1 MSTNSCISNYVDTMI
16 PADSID
22 GFESDDDIF
31 DQMDNNED
39 HILSNENI
47 TSYQRP
53 ETFVE
58 SSTTQEPNLQANTA
72 PMNYQMP
79 INYQIPIN
87 YQMPMN
93 YQLPMNYKMQPSNYQ
108 MQLFSYVDTSQQQQQ
123 NTSNHATSSST
134 INLQP
139 RISTPNS

>member
-1 MSTNSCISNYVDTMI
+1 MI

-53 ETFVE
+53 ET
-58 SSTTQEPNLQANTA
+58 
-72 PMNYQMP
+72 
-79 INYQIPIN
+79 
-87 YQMPMN
+87 
-93 YQLPMNYKMQPSNYQ
+93 
-108 MQLFSYVDTSQQQQQ
+108 
-123 NTSNHATSSST
+123 
-134 INLQP
+134 
-139 RISTPNS
+139 

>member
-1 MSTNSCISNYVDTMI
+1 VSTNSCISDYVDTMI

-31 DQMDNNED
+31 DQIDNNEH

-53 ETFVE
+53 ETIVE
-58 SSTTQEPNLQANTA
+58 SSATHEPTLQANIA
-72 PMNYQMP
+72 SM
-79 INYQIPIN
+79 N

-93 YQLPMNYKMQPSNYQ
+93 AICYHRIIKCNYFHTLKLLN
-108 MQLFSYVDTSQQQQQ
+108 
-123 NTSNHATSSST
+123 
-134 INLQP
+134 
-139 RISTPNS
+139 NSKKYIKSRNSVFHY